1 VSKFDENEMMDTPF
15 VCNMTVLSADE
26 REHYNRLLTSLNENR
41 QAVKELDDGYAF
53 RYKVDSQT
61 IRDAAE
67 FIAYERLC
75 CPFFDF
81 ELAVEH
87 DTNRLWLRLRGQDG
101 IKDFIRLEFDIE

>member
-1 VSKFDENEMMDTPF
+1 MMDTPF
-15 VCNMTVLSADE
+15 VCNMNALSATEQE
-26 REHYNRLLTSLNENR
+26 RYKQLVRNLDENR
-41 QAVKELDDGYAF
+41 QAIKELDDGYAF
-53 RYKVDSQT
+53 RYKADSQT
-61 IRDAAE
+61 ILEAAE

-75 CPFFDF
+75 CPFFDL